1 MIFNF
6 YNHIRNAYPQGSK
19 LLQIQQRECTKAGAV
34 VLYKW
39 IHTFTN
45 TTIDVHV

>member
-1 MIFNF
+1 MPTHKGANSYKFNKG
-6 YNHIRNAYPQGSK
+6 NVPRQGQLS
-19 LLQIQQRECTKAGAV
+19 
-34 VLYKW
+34 YKW